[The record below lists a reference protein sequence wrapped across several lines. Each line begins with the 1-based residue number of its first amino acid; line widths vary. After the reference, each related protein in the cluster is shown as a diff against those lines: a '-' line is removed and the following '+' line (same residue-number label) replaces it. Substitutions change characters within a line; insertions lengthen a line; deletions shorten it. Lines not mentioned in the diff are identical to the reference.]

1 MDDKPRVMINLSTDD
16 LSPAKGQP
24 IEPMSAHKVNRTTVN
39 ANADSKEKD
48 PAETEMD
55 KIMAL
60 FNNDNMAPNKLRRV
74 KSECI
79 LDEIHNKSLYIGKI
93 KNNPE
98 MSDFDLI
105 NFLGKGA
112 YGRVLLVQ
120 RRSTKDYFAMKI
132 IKFSSS
138 VDNKFMEALVN
149 ERNIMNNLHGDLVVN
164 AYFSFLHKNYLI
176 FVMEYMSSGDFAH
189 ILDENIFLDEYLEA
203 RFYAAELVLAIE
215 YLHSLKIMHRD
226 LKPENILMDK
236 TGHLKLADFGLSTLP
251 EKYREKAE
259 ALDDEADLFG
269 SLPIDDMIINH
280 NRKKNNKAKKEGL
293 IQKAGENKEGK
304 DTKVRRIANNEK
316 EAAVRFVGTPD
327 YMAPEVIK
335 GEVREEYQNAI
346 DWWALGCIIY
356 QFILE
361 APPFNEDTKEGIFNN
376 IKNHP
381 HNDHI
386 KFPPIGDEE
395 GCLSFAA
402 KDIIDRLLDP
412 DPAKRLGSRGA
423 QEIKD
428 HPFFKDTDW
437 DNIRKTV
444 PPISP
449 KEPDLEKRIDINL
462 EEIFPKEGKT
472 NENFKPNLT
481 HDQIEVYR
489 VDLLH
494 KDNVRAV
501 EEHFNTLN
509 NIKAEKEK
517 IYQKLFQ
524 IEKEGNFIVF

>member
-1 MDDKPRVMINLSTDD
+1 MIINIDREDILGPGRGQGTEPQSAQKINRTKED
-16 LSPAKGQP
+16 LSPDNKD
-24 IEPMSAHKVNRTTVN
+24 K
-39 ANADSKEKD
+39 DSPE
-48 PAETEMD
+48 AEMD
-55 KIMAL
+55 RIMAL

-112 YGRVLLVQ
+112 YGRVVLVQ
-120 RRSTKDYFAMKI
+120 RRSTMDYFAMKI

-164 AYFSFLHKNYLI
+164 AYFSFLHKNYII
-176 FVMEYMSSGDFAH
+176 FVMEYMSGGDFAH

-215 YLHSLKIMHRD
+215 YLHSLKIVHRD

-236 TGHLKLADFGLSTLP
+236 TGHLKLADFGLSTFP

-259 ALDDEADLFG
+259 AIDDEADLFG

-280 NRKKNNKAKKEGL
+280 SRKKDSKGKKEGL
-293 IQKAGENKEGK
+293 ITKTGDGREGTK
-304 DTKVRRIANNEK
+304 DTKARRLANNEK
-316 EAAVRFVGTPD
+316 ENAVRFVGTPD

-335 GEVREEYQNAI
+335 LDVKDEYQTAI

-361 APPFNEDTKEGIFNN
+361 APPFNDETKEGIFNN

-381 HNDHI
+381 HNYHI
-386 KFPPIGDEE
+386 KFPPVGDEE
-395 GCLSFAA
+395 GCLSFEA
-402 KDIIDRLLDP
+402 KDIIDRLLEP
-412 DPAKRLGSRGA
+412 DPAKRLGSGGVE
-423 QEIKD
+423 EIKN
-428 HPFFKDTDW
+428 HPFFKDIDW
-437 DNIRKTV
+437 EGIRKLE
-444 PPISP
+444 PPIIP
-449 KEPDLEKRIDINL
+449 EKPDLEKRKDINL
-462 EEIFPKEGKT
+462 EEIFPKEGKASDGY
-472 NENFKPNLT
+472 NQHIS

-494 KDNVRAV
+494 NDNLRAV
-501 EEHFNTLN
+501 EEHFKTLN
-509 NIKAEKEK
+509 EIKSTKEK
-517 IYQKLFQ
+517 IYQRLFE